1 MAVDDLEAGGLTEFG
16 EHRLVTLQVVV
27 VVESCW
33 VHLAV
38 RVSLDHAAH
47 EVAQSVF
54 QVLKWDKA
62 FLDFQYVVL
71 GQRVSTGLTRSPTNF
86 M

>member
-54 QVLKWDKA
+54 QVLNWEKP
-62 FLDFQYVVL
+62 LEFQYIVL

>member
-27 VVESCW
+27 VVESGW

-54 QVLKWDKA
+54 QILDWDKA
-62 FLDFQYVVL
+62 LDFQHVVL
-71 GQRVSTGLTRSPTNF
+71 G
-86 M
+86 